1 MGLFDPKQVS
11 TQDHLDIEDIRDDL
25 VVLRN
30 GKVSLVLET
39 TSLNFDL
46 LSGREQDSRILTFAG
61 LLNSLTFPIQIVI
74 STQRTDSSKYMALL
88 EEYKAKTINQ
98 ALQSQVDIYQQFIGN
113 LTQTTQI
120 LNKRFLAIIPTSTL
134 LTVESSAIKQLLGKP
149 KVVINSAEILER
161 AKRELY
167 PKRDHMIKQFN
178 NMGLAARQLQNDELI
193 KLYYAYYEP
202 DKMGLEVL
210 NIREEAI
217 VNAAVGET
225 STEPVADM
233 APAPTE
239 FQSPAQVSSVA
250 QASKALQQ

>member
-193 KLYYAYYEP
+193 KRY
-202 DKMGLEVL
+202 
-210 NIREEAI
+210 
-217 VNAAVGET
+217 
-225 STEPVADM
+225 
-233 APAPTE
+233 
-239 FQSPAQVSSVA
+239 
-250 QASKALQQ
+250 

>member
-1 MGLFDPKQVS
+1 M
-11 TQDHLDIEDIRDDL
+11 
-25 VVLRN
+25 VLRN
-30 GKVSLVLET
+30 GKVSLVMET

-61 LLNSLTFPIQIVI
+61 LLNSLSFPIQIVI

-88 EEYKAKTINQ
+88 DEYKTKIMNQ
-98 ALQSQVDIYQQFIGN
+98 ELSLQVEIYQQFIGN

-120 LNKRFLAIIPTSTL
+120 LNKRFLAIIPTT
-134 LTVESSAIKQLLGKP
+134 TIVPIESSMVKQLLGKP
-149 KVVINSAEILER
+149 KIVVNATEVLEK

-178 NMGLAARQLQNDELI
+178 NMGLAARQLLNDELI
-193 KLYYAYYEP
+193 KLYYSYYEP

-217 VNAAVGET
+217 VNA
-225 STEPVADM
+225 STESL
-233 APAPTE
+233 PTSEAEQMQSQASANNAGASKQE
-239 FQSPAQVSSVA
+239 FQSPAQVSSISQGRA
-250 QASKALQQ
+250 G